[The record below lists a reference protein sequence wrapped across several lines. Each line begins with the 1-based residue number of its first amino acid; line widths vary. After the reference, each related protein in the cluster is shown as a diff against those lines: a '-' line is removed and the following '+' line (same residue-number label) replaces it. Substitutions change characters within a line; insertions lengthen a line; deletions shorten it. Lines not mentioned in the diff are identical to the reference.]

1 MIEEIKIPEISEN
14 VTSGKVVKVLVKK
27 GDTVAVDDILIEF
40 ETEKA
45 LVEIPS
51 TAAGVIVELLAE
63 EGREM
68 QVGEVI
74 AKVETDKEA
83 QAEEGAEAAS
93 SEDAAPEK
101 KESAPGPEERESDQ
115 EESAPDQ
122 EESKPDTDTKDTSS
136 GRAAKETKTPSADEK
151 EQKKASAEP
160 KKAEAPSEGDDD
172 KAPPVAAAPSVRR
185 LARELGVAIR
195 RVRGTGPGDRITA
208 DDVKTAARETLQER
222 KPAADAATAADGA
235 PEMPDFR
242 RWGDIETEELSGVR
256 RLTARSTAISW
267 RTVPHVTQFDQA
279 DITDLE
285 NFIQKEAS
293 RLKKE
298 GVKLTVTAVVLKVVA
313 LALQRFPRFNA
324 SIDPAQERIIYKKY
338 VHIGMAVATDRGLL
352 VPVVRNADGQT
363 IDQLA
368 AAVADLAERSRN
380 KKIKPDEME
389 GGTFTISNQGGIG
402 GTQFTP
408 IVMWP
413 QSAILGMSRAA
424 VAPVYRDGGFV
435 PRTLLPLALSYD
447 HRLNDGADA
456 ARFLRFI
463 CESLAQPMHLFMG
476 G

>member
-51 TAAGVIVELLAE
+51 TVAGVIVELLAE

-68 QVGEVI
+68 QVGDVI
-74 AKVETDKEA
+74 AKVETEKEA
-83 QAEEGAEAAS
+83 QAEEGAAAAS
-93 SEDAAPEK
+93 SEDGAPDEA
-101 KESAPGPEERESDQ
+101 ESASDQAESKPDQ
-115 EESAPDQ
+115 EESAPD
-122 EESKPDTDTKDTSS
+122 TDTKEATSD
-136 GRAAKETKTPSADEK
+136 RAAKAVQPPSSDEK
-151 EQKKASAEP
+151 AQKKKSAEP

-172 KAPPVAAAPSVRR
+172 QAPPVAAAPSVRR

-195 RVRGTGPGDRITA
+195 GVRGTGPGGRISA
-208 DDVKTAARETLQER
+208 DDVKTAARQTLQER
-222 KPAADAATAADGA
+222 KPAAGDTATAATGA
-235 PEMPDFR
+235 PEMPDFS

-285 NFIQKEAS
+285 SFIRKEAP
-293 RLKKE
+293 RLQKQ
-298 GVKLTVTAVVLKVVA
+298 GVKLTVTAVVMKVVA

-324 SIDPAQERIIYKKY
+324 SIDPGRERIIYKKY
-338 VHIGMAVATDRGLL
+338 VHIGMAVATERGLL
-352 VPVVRNADGQT
+352 VPVVRNAHGQT
-363 IDQLA
+363 IDRLA

-424 VAPVYRDGGFV
+424 VAPVYRDGAFV